1 MTQNLKYN
9 YQMSNFLVVY
19 EALKKMK
26 IIYSVP
32 QGLVLRPLIFLLFI
46 NDLPENIYSKTLV
59 INVDATSLEIYSL
72 VLKVFKVYIKNIVN
86 SFINWS

>member
-72 VLKVFKVYIKNIVN
+72 VLKVFKVYIKIL
-86 SFINWS
+86 